1 MGEPVWRSRR
11 RGIPSGAPGLPPA
24 AAIKFQFRVPFFT
37 NKSGTYSA
45 NPFPA
50 RPEWAQAR
58 RPPRQNRPEN
68 NMTQRLDARWRSE
81 VTEALRTVE
90 AQFGVAP
97 QSLPRDALIAA
108 LTDAIWAQRAAYVRV
123 RRTLVACPELAD
135 ESM

>member
-1 MGEPVWRSRR
+1 VSPEH
-11 RGIPSGAPGLPPA
+11 GAAAGLPPA
-24 AAIKFQFRVPFFT
+24 AAIKFRHRVPFFT
-37 NKSGTYSA
+37 NKSGTHSA

-58 RPPRQNRPEN
+58 RPPRQNRPNEN

-108 LTDAIWAQRAAYVRV
+108 LTDAIWAQRAAYARV
-123 RRTLVACPELAD
+123 RRTVVACPELVD